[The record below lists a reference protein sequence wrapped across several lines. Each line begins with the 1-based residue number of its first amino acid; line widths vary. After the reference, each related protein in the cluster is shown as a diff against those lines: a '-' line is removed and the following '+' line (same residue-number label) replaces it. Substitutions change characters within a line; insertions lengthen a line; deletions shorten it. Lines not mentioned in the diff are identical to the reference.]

1 MADEFVSSRGR
12 PGTRRRGAQRD
23 GRGPAAPFLEVV
35 EQPEARGMR
44 FRYPSEGTC
53 AGSLLGASS
62 TDRDKTYPSVRL
74 VNLTGKAEV
83 QVCLVMRDAP
93 HRPHPYS
100 LVGRDCEDGIFKQI
114 VVQGRTIVQLINVGI
129 QCVKKAMVQRSA
141 EDKIRKINPFKVSDR
156 VVLRPEEM
164 DLTAVRLC
172 FQAKLLPSNQILPPV
187 LSEIIFDKKATCAS
201 QLKITR
207 MNKTY
212 GSVHGGDEVMLF
224 CEKVQKDDI
233 RVIFSLA
240 GWQAEGIFSTGDV
253 HKQVAI
259 VFKTPA
265 FHDQGICAP
274 VKVSIYLWRP
284 SDQQQSNPHSF
295 LYKPELDDAFGVERK
310 RKQTP
315 YQLQEFVNSG
325 SMHAGASG
333 PPAPTAPIAAPT
345 KPSTP
350 ATRYSKRLS
359 SSRGLN
365 PRRAGGITATSP
377 ATPSPP
383 ISTPSPPDLF
393 IGPGC
398 TVTSTNTILNV
409 TMSQGRI
416 LQVAPPPE
424 APFTD
429 DQVAQIDEI
438 FAQNTGP
445 VSAVLAG
452 DLATLRL
459 TLDPAPAGVAMPVPS
474 AEVAVEE
481 EAARAAMDLALLED
495 VLPLEA
501 DDDHMAEHVLRELQE
516 GRLHINY
523 NDLMNIDENVPE
535 QFVA

>member
-1 MADEFVSSRGR
+1 
-12 PGTRRRGAQRD
+12 
-23 GRGPAAPFLEVV
+23 
-35 EQPEARGMR
+35 MR

-295 LYKPELDDAFGVERK
+295 LYKPELD
-310 RKQTP
+310 
-315 YQLQEFVNSG
+315 
-325 SMHAGASG
+325 GA
-333 PPAPTAPIAAPT
+333 
-345 KPSTP
+345 
-350 ATRYSKRLS
+350 RLCHHRLFFS
-359 SSRGLN
+359 ALILDPRGDHF
-365 PRRAGGITATSP
+365 ITH
-377 ATPSPP
+377 
-383 ISTPSPPDLF
+383 
-393 IGPGC
+393 
-398 TVTSTNTILNV
+398 
-409 TMSQGRI
+409 
-416 LQVAPPPE
+416 
-424 APFTD
+424 
-429 DQVAQIDEI
+429 
-438 FAQNTGP
+438 
-445 VSAVLAG
+445 
-452 DLATLRL
+452 LATTSL
-459 TLDPAPAGVAMPVPS
+459 TIAHLATTHLVAACDLCAPHGVGS
-474 AEVAVEE
+474 AEVAPSLSLSVRNC
-481 EAARAAMDLALLED
+481 AS
-495 VLPLEA
+495 
-501 DDDHMAEHVLRELQE
+501 
-516 GRLHINY
+516 
-523 NDLMNIDENVPE
+523 
-535 QFVA
+535 